1 MSAIIYK
8 EKSQLYLAG
17 YVGTDSN
24 TFKTAYNAIQATPED
39 QLETYSGLA
48 GLGPIKLFVNGLR
61 TFYGLNSDGSWS
73 IKQIHSDHSM
83 EIKGNYV
90 DFYILGGSVD
100 LEVFRSTGAN
110 PPYFNNFNQVPMNH
124 LPEPLK
130 GSGEI

>member
-17 YVGTDSN
+17 YIGTSSN
-24 TFKTAYNAIQATPED
+24 TFKVAYNAIQATPED
-39 QLETYSGLA
+39 KLETYYGLA
-48 GLGPIKLFVNGLR
+48 GLGPIKATFNGSR
-61 TFYGLNSDGSWS
+61 DFFGINSDGSKTQLQLIS
-73 IKQIHSDHSM
+73 TSFVL
-83 EIKGNYV
+83 IKGNYV